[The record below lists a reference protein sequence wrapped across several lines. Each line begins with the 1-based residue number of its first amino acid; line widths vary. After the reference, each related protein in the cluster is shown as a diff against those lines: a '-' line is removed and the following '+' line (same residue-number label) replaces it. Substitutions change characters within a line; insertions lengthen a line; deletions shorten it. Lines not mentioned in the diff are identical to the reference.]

1 MAAPIGPITAPVV
14 TQVAAQVAAQVA
26 PPSTQAPAGAAG
38 FASMLTD
45 AVGSMDR
52 SNKAAQGAVDRFL
65 SGENEEIHNVVMAT
79 QRNELQFELFQQ
91 VRNKIILAYQEVMRM
106 QM

>member
-1 MAAPIGPITAPVV
+1 MTPPIGPITPPVV
-14 TQVAAQVAAQVA
+14 VQ
-26 PPSTQAPAGAAG
+26 PAPAMAQPPAGSGG

-45 AVGSMDR
+45 AVGRMDQ

-65 SGENEEIHNVVMAT
+65 SGENEEIHDMVMAT

-91 VRNKIILAYQEVMRM
+91 VRNKIVLAYQEVMRM